1 MKKLIYVFALLSM
14 IIACSDDD
22 SITEEPEEAEEAEE
36 QMDDPVPD
44 VEDLVFDENTDGDLS
59 NDNTVPTAITL
70 QQGNN
75 RIIANQVGVD
85 SRDVDYFTITVPNGF
100 QLSELVLDVYEAEDN
115 NPAFLGIVSGNTFPV
130 DVINDGNPEASQLLG
145 GILYGDD
152 NVGNDILSIAGQL
165 QDAIG
170 FDDELAAGEYTFWLN
185 QTGTSSGGTFNF
197 ILEEAQDTTGATIF
211 SGPPI
216 QITKAPNA
224 DFTLS
229 ENQDMITANVI
240 ITRGNTMGL
249 FNIAQEES
257 FAPGQRNSPSP
268 EGTEW
273 AVGFTTDDLST
284 LDFMT
289 WGQTVSNPPQ
299 AVSSGTNYVLHLIQE
314 NIFIDVVFTDW
325 SQGGGG
331 GGGFSYQRS
340 TPGE

>member
-22 SITEEPEEAEEAEE
+22 SITEEPEEAEE

-59 NDNTVPTAITL
+59 NDNTAPTAITL

-75 RIIANQVGVD
+75 RIVANQVGDD
-85 SRDVDYFTITVPNGF
+85 SRDVDYFTITVPDGF
-100 QLSELVLDVYEAEDN
+100 QLSELVLDAYEADDS

-130 DVINDGNPEASQLLG
+130 DVVNDGNPEASQLLG
-145 GILYGDD
+145 GIVYGDD

-170 FDDELAAGEYTFWLN
+170 FDGPLAAGEYTFWLN
-185 QTGTSSGGTFNF
+185 QTGPSSGGTFNL
-197 ILEEAQDTTGATIF
+197 IIEEAQDTTGATIF

-224 DFTLS
+224 DFTLP
-229 ENQDMITANVI
+229 ENQDMITENVI

-249 FNIAQEES
+249 FNIAQEDS
-257 FAPGQRNSPSP
+257 FAEGQRNSPSP
-268 EGTEW
+268 VGTEW

-289 WGQTVSNPPQ
+289 WGQAVSNPPQ

-314 NIFIDVVFTDW
+314 DIFMDVVFTDW

>member
-22 SITEEPEEAEEAEE
+22 SITEEPEEAEE

-59 NDNTVPTAITL
+59 NDNTAPTAITL

-75 RIIANQVGVD
+75 RIVANQVGDD
-85 SRDVDYFTITVPNGF
+85 SRDVDYFTITVPDGF
-100 QLSELVLDVYEAEDN
+100 QLSELVLDAYEADDS

-130 DVINDGNPEASQLLG
+130 DVVNDGNPEASQLLG
-145 GILYGDD
+145 GIVYGDD

-170 FDDELAAGEYTFWLN
+170 FDGPLAAGEYTFWLN
-185 QTGTSSGGTFNF
+185 QTGPSSGGTFNL
-197 ILEEAQDTTGATIF
+197 IIEEAQDTTGATIF

-224 DFTLS
+224 DFTLP
-229 ENQDMITANVI
+229 ENQDMITENVI

-249 FNIAQEES
+249 FNIAQEDS
-257 FAPGQRNSPSP
+257 FAEGQRNSPSP
-268 EGTEW
+268 VGTEW

-289 WGQTVSNPPQ
+289 WGQAVSNPPQ

-314 NIFIDVVFTDW
+314 DIFIDVVFTDW